1 MTEHAYAR
9 DGKYS
14 QAEVKDV
21 PHRSEHRL
29 SHLRRSKHYKHP
41 RRSPENSSDVECHG
55 RKERNATGWPLRIR
69 TRFSVSSTAS
79 ARARGK
85 DSAAQISSRRLQIVL
100 W

>member
-55 RKERNATGWPLRIR
+55 RKERNATGWPWRIS

-79 ARARGK
+79 ARAREK
-85 DSAAQISSRRLQIVL
+85 DSAAQTSSRRGQIVL
-100 W
+100 

>member
-29 SHLRRSKHYKHP
+29 SHLR
-41 RRSPENSSDVECHG
+41 
-55 RKERNATGWPLRIR
+55 
-69 TRFSVSSTAS
+69 
-79 ARARGK
+79 
-85 DSAAQISSRRLQIVL
+85 
-100 W
+100 